1 LILRRLEH
9 HPQITHTNERTFFTD
24 LDFFSFLFKE
34 KQASKSVSYKQ
45 FIFNH
50 SREKEFVLLRKL
62 IKENVQEKNFW
73 ENAI

>member
-1 LILRRLEH
+1 MNHIDAAAENINFLRLILRRLEH

-24 LDFFSFLFKE
+24 LDFFLLKE

-50 SREKEFVLLRKL
+50 SRKKEFVLL
-62 IKENVQEKNFW
+62 KEIN
-73 ENAI
+73 